1 MEDVGIPGAAT
12 TAPALALRGITKTF
26 GTARVLDSVDF
37 DLQHGEIHALLGE
50 NGAGK
55 STLMNVLAGI
65 YSADEGHIELSG
77 RIAEIRSPADAIQ
90 AEIGMVHQ
98 HFRLVGPFTGR
109 ENLRLAARGLPW
121 ETVDAKSAQLMR
133 EVGLDAPLDTPVA
146 GLSVAEQQR
155 IEILKALILGA
166 RVLVLDEPTA
176 VLTDIEADRLLALMQ
191 ELAGAGH
198 AIVFITHKLREVMRA
213 GDRVSVLRRGKM
225 VLEGGAVAGMDGGA
239 LSLAMIGESVAAPE
253 RAAAKAGET
262 RLELRGLSVWRGGLE
277 VVRKVDLTVRAGEI
291 LGLAGVGGNGQR
303 ELAEAVLGLCQSD
316 GEVWLD
322 NQPLTNA
329 GTAERRRRGMRY
341 IPADRRQDGLSL
353 NSSIADNLMA
363 AAVRRGDLGRW
374 MLNPARLSSGA
385 VTLIDQFS
393 IAGAPAGGRRPVRLL
408 SGGNAQKV
416 VLARELDNGARLIV
430 AHSPTQGLDVAAQAF
445 VHSELLRVAS
455 EGAAVLMISEDLEE
469 ILTLSDRIEVISRG
483 QVHAGRTP
491 RPSRTEI
498 GEMMLGH
505 A

>member
-1 MEDVGIPGAAT
+1 
-12 TAPALALRGITKTF
+12 
-26 GTARVLDSVDF
+26 
-37 DLQHGEIHALLGE
+37 
-50 NGAGK
+50 
-55 STLMNVLAGI
+55 
-65 YSADEGHIELSG
+65 
-77 RIAEIRSPADAIQ
+77 
-90 AEIGMVHQ
+90 MVHQ
-98 HFRLVGPFTGR
+98 HFRLVGSFTGR

-155 IEILKALILGA
+155 IEILKALVLGA
-166 RVLVLDEPTA
+166 RILVLDEPTA
-176 VLTDIEADRLLALMQ
+176 VLTDAEADRLLALMQ
-191 ELAGAGH
+191 DLAGAGH

-225 VLEGGAVAGMDGGA
+225 VLEGCAVAGMDRGT
-239 LSLAMIGESVAAPE
+239 LSLAMIGESVATPE
-253 RAAAKAGET
+253 RAAAKPGEI

-277 VVRKVDLTVRAGEI
+277 AVRKVDLTVRAGEI

-303 ELAEAVLGLCQSD
+303 ELAEAVLGLCPSD
-316 GEVWLD
+316 GQVWLD

-385 VTLIDQFS
+385 DTLIDQFS
-393 IAGAPAGGRRPVRLL
+393 IAGAAAGGRRPVRLL

-483 QVHAGRTP
+483 QVHAGPTP